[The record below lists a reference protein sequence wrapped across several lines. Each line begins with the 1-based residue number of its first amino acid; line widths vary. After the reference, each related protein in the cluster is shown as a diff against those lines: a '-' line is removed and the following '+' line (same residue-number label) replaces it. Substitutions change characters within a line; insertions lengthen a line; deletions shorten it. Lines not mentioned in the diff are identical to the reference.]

1 MKKNLLFTALAATT
15 LLFATSCQQDEVF
28 VDGNE
33 ATVTFVV
40 GTPEIA
46 TRAYSD
52 GLTAT
57 KLQWAVYHDNNGV
70 DNDTPV
76 MRDGKHLT
84 GEATLEDGKASV
96 NIQLAAGKGYNVLFW
111 ADAYGKNE
119 QNKPYDVNLAEKK
132 LTITYYSTVK
142 SNDESRDAFYCYRPI
157 TVGTANTTE
166 TIILTRPFAQ
176 LNIGTNDLAIAL
188 ADGIDVSKT
197 GVKISEVYNTLNFVD
212 GTVSGLVEDQVF
224 ALNTRPE
231 AYSAENTDGE
241 KFPVDGYDYLA
252 MNYILVGANKTV
264 VDVDFSYGDAT
275 ARTRTY
281 TGIPVQANYRTNI
294 YGSLLTQGIDFDVEI
309 VPGYN
314 GNIPGDEILDHLILA
329 SQVGGEVKLTQD
341 VVLTNALSIK
351 NGVNM
356 IIDLNGHTISQTKAQ
371 TGTYSMIDNKGN
383 LTIKGT
389 GTIEYA
395 DNTNYTSDV
404 NYVSN
409 TIINSGNLTIED
421 ATVEN
426 NSNSTV
432 AQYGFPHA
440 IDNSGTLTING
451 GTFSNNTNYSS
462 MRIWCTTD
470 DNTIVTINGGT
481 FNGCIDFQNV
491 NGNANKGTLT
501 INDGTFNADT
511 YTNSA
516 VRLLGFG
523 TDVDEINGYIKGGTF
538 NGAIKCRNYVGG
550 TFNSQVFY
558 ISGGTFTED
567 PSEFMAEGYVA
578 LQSGSTYMVKAID
591 AASRTITINSA
602 EEFLYLNTLNE
613 KWVEFFSN
621 GLGTDYSN
629 YATVNGGKG
638 VDYYYKWGWTIKLN
652 ADIDLE
658 NITLDAPINI
668 NTWGYFDGQNHTIKN
683 VKIVTGTTTE
693 NAAGLFAANT
703 CAIKNV
709 KLDNVHVTGSL
720 VGNSTAAILAADCNA
735 ADGVDN
741 ITITNSS
748 VWGGKY
754 TGGVVGYGYTSVTN
768 CTLTGCVVKGG
779 YKLGGVIGYICASN
793 NATKAADGH
802 TLTDCTVNGT
812 DGQYAGG
819 KDKYVIG
826 RIVGNFNCDGT
837 CQNNIVTNMTTVAT
851 SDIGAIENGM
861 NVTGYNMYVTPE
873 NYATVTINSNVQYYL
888 DGDFN
893 SKNVSLVMAEGVENV
908 VFDGTNAT
916 NINEL
921 IITQN
926 GQLID
931 NANTPIGNRSGKV
944 TVQNFNVLSQINVF
958 ACKTEVVVQKNTA
971 EALMVY
977 AGNCDVKVLNNTID
991 ANFESHPTYRNAT
1004 NTWNTNNYGIALNI
1018 FDYNLWLDGN
1028 TVTDASGHAIGING
1042 WETTIDNGDENVIE
1056 SFKNNTITVNST
1068 TSTKRAAFKVWDDET
1083 YASNDEDTNA
1093 INATAQAF
1101 INAVLADGSNTFNI
1115 LDGYN
1120 HTIFCFYNVNTNK

>member
-33 ATVTFVV
+33 TVVTFEV

-111 ADAYGKNE
+111 ADAYGKDE

-132 LTITYYSTVK
+132 LTITDYSTVK

-197 GVKISEVYNTLNFVD
+197 GVKVSEVYNTLNFVD

-224 ALNTRPE
+224 TLSTRPE

-264 VDVDFSYGDAT
+264 VDIDFSYGDAT

-294 YGSLLTQGIDFDVEI
+294 YGALLTQGIDFDVEI

-314 GNIPGDEILDHLILA
+314 GNIPGDDMLDQLIIA
-329 SQVGGEVKLTQD
+329 SQVGGEITLSEDITTDGVITVAENVELTINLNGKTITGAMPRS
-341 VVLTNALSIK
+341 VGGVIK
-351 NGVNM
+351 N
-356 IIDLNGHTISQTKAQ
+356 NGT
-371 TGTYSMIDNKGN
+371 
-383 LTIKGT
+383 LTIKG
-389 GTIEYA
+389 GTISSTATDGGSAVYS
-395 DNTNYTSDV
+395 T
-404 NYVSN
+404 
-409 TIINSGNLTIED
+409 GNLTL
-421 ATVEN
+421 EN
-426 NSNSTV
+426 VTLNG
-432 AQYGFPHA
+432 APYGT
-440 IDNSGTLTING
+440 GTTYPSYALNIYG
-451 GTFSNNTNYSS
+451 KNTHLKN
-462 MRIWCTTD
+462 
-470 DNTIVTINGGT
+470 VTINGTHGALAAVSNGT
-481 FNGCIDFQNV
+481 TIVEDCNLTVSGRNNSDHVFYLNHADAKV
-491 NGNANKGTLT
+491 TVKGGTYTNNDTGYSYVAYVGAGELTLE
-501 INDGTFNADT
+501 DGTF
-511 YTNSA
+511 SA
-516 VRLLGFG
+516 PNVASTKGMATG
-523 TDVDEINGYIKGGTF
+523 TEGKIFVKGGTF
-538 NGAIKCRNYVGG
+538 G
-550 TFNSQVFY
+550 F
-558 ISGGTFTED
+558 D
-567 PSEFMAEGYVA
+567 PSEYVAPGYVA
-578 LQSGSTYMVKAID
+578 MQSGSTYMVKAID

-613 KWVEFFSN
+613 KWVEFFTN

-652 ADIDLE
+652 ADIDLK
-658 NITLDAPINI
+658 NITLDTPINI

-683 VKIVTGTTTE
+683 VTIETGNTTE
-693 NAAGLFAANT
+693 NAAGLFTANT

-768 CTLTGCVVKGG
+768 CTLTDCVVKGG
-779 YKLGGVIGYICASN
+779 YKLGGIIGYICTSN
-793 NATKAADGH
+793 GATKAADGH

-819 KDKYVIG
+819 KVKYVIG

-873 NYATVTINSNVQYYL
+873 NYATLTIKSNTQYYL
-888 DGDFN
+888 EGNFN
-893 SKNVSLVMAEGVENV
+893 SKNVSLVMPIGVENV

-926 GQLID
+926 GQLIN

-991 ANFESHPTYRNAT
+991 ANFESHPTYQNAT
-1004 NTWNTNNYGIALNI
+1004 TTWNTNNYGIALNI

-1101 INAVLADGSNTFNI
+1101 ISAVLADGSNTFNI

-1120 HTIFCFYNVNTNK
+1120 HTIFCFYNVNTNN